1 MTDPITLT
9 LPELAERWNTPAPQ
23 VLSRLLQQALPLY
36 FYFDGLVFN
45 FGDKWLRAGG
55 DVRDVQDLEAQQERL
70 STAEID
76 RQRQNLHQLG
86 LLKLTQWEEA
96 LSPEALQQLR
106 AEVGRL
112 GAEVERLTTRLR
124 ERTSQRQRQVRNG
137 LLRAA
142 PRTLQEIVRHGRA
155 TFPQFAFLPNAADGT
170 DGALVALEDGFPLM
184 SWLGTTDLVVA
195 MGDVKAAESC

>member
-1 MTDPITLT
+1 MTNPLTLT
-9 LPELAERWNTPAPQ
+9 LPELAERWHTPAPQ
-23 VLSRLLQQALPLY
+23 ALSRLLQQALPLY

-55 DVRDVQDLEAQQERL
+55 DAHDVQDLEAQQARL

-76 RQRQNLHQLG
+76 LQRQNLHQLG
-86 LLKLTQWEEA
+86 LLKLTQWEDA

-112 GAEVERLTTRLR
+112 NADVERLSARLKDR
-124 ERTSQRQRQVRNG
+124 AGQRQRQVRNG

-142 PRTLQEIVRHGRA
+142 PRTLQEIVRQGRA
-155 TFPQFAFLPNAADGT
+155 PFPQFAFLPGPSAGVDGT
-170 DGALVALEDGFPLM
+170 LVALEDGFPLM
-184 SWLGTTDLVVA
+184 NSLGEADLVVA
-195 MGDVKAAESC
+195 MGDVLAAESR